1 MIARIVELPMVPDRR
16 GNLTFVE
23 GGNHVP
29 FQIARAYWVY
39 DVPGGAR
46 RGGHAYHHL
55 EELIIAISGSF
66 EVGVDDGRRRSRY
79 TLNRGYVGL
88 YVPQMTWRSLEN
100 FSTNAVCLCLA
111 SRRYSPDDYVRDYD
125 EFVALVSASS

>member
-1 MIARIVELPMVPDRR
+1 MMPYRR

-29 FQIARAYWVY
+29 FEVARAYWVS
-39 DVPGGAR
+39 DVPGGAK
-46 RGGHAYHHL
+46 RGGNAYHQL
-55 EELIIAISGSF
+55 EELIVAISGSF
-66 EVGVDDGRRRSRY
+66 DVRVDDGRTTTHY

-125 EFVALVSASS
+125 EFVEFAAASS